1 MMRILLATDGSPHAL
16 RAAAFV
22 ARLAKETRRVD
33 LLVVNVGH
41 VPAVALGGPG
51 AGAMVD
57 FGVLEEGLERAGREI
72 LDSTAR
78 ELTGVDAEIATEYR
92 RGDPAGQILEA
103 AGAKNV
109 DLIVMGC
116 RGLGQL
122 GGLILGSVSER
133 VLHGAHT
140 PVLIVR

>member
-22 ARLAKETRRVD
+22 ARLAKETRGVD
-33 LLVVNVGH
+33 LLLVNVGH

-51 AGAMVD
+51 GGPLVD

-72 LDSTAR
+72 SDSSAR
-78 ELTGVDAEIATEYR
+78 ERTGVEAQITTEYR

-103 AGAKNV
+103 TSAKN
-109 DLIVMGC
+109 
-116 RGLGQL
+116 
-122 GGLILGSVSER
+122 
-133 VLHGAHT
+133 
-140 PVLIVR
+140 

>member
-22 ARLAKETRRVD
+22 ARLTREVREVQVT
-33 LLVVNVGH
+33 VVNVGH
-41 VPAVALGGPG
+41 VPAVAFGGPG

-57 FGVLEEGLERAGREI
+57 FGILEEGLERAGREI
-72 LDSTAR
+72 LNNTVH
-78 ELTGVDAEIATEYR
+78 ELAGVDAPIVEEYR
-92 RGDPAGQILEA
+92 RGDPASQILEA
-103 AGAKNV
+103 AKAKEA
-109 DLIVMGC
+109 DLIVIGS

-133 VLHGAHT
+133 VLHAAHT